1 MEDDLEELKK
11 KRLKQLQEQGQG
23 QQEQDIQK
31 QQEQQQEYEERKK
44 QILRSILD
52 SEARERLGR
61 IRIAHPEL
69 VENVEQQLLMLAQS
83 GRLNQK
89 ITDDMLVQ
97 ILKKVTPKKRETT
110 IRRK

>member
-1 MEDDLEELKK
+1 MDDDLEELKK
-11 KRLKQLQEQGQG
+11 KRLKQMQEQG
-23 QQEQDIQK
+23 QQEQELQK
-31 QQEQQQEYEERKK
+31 QQEQQQEYEEKKK

-89 ITDDMLVQ
+89 ITDDMLIQ
-97 ILKKVTPKKRETT
+97 ILKKVTPKKRETS

>member
-1 MEDDLEELKK
+1 MDDDLEELKRR
-11 KRLKQLQEQGQG
+11 RLKQLQEQGSQDQELQR
-23 QQEQDIQK
+23 QQE
-31 QQEQQQEYEERKK
+31 EQQEYEERKK

-69 VENVEQQLLMLAQS
+69 AESVENQLLMLAQS
-83 GRLNQK
+83 GRLNQVV
-89 ITDDMLVQ
+89 TDDMLVQ
-97 ILKKVTPKKRETT
+97 ILKKVIPKKREPT

>member
-23 QQEQDIQK
+23 QQEQELQR
-31 QQEQQQEYEERKK
+31 QQEAQQEYEERKR

-69 VENVEQQLLMLAQS
+69 VENVENQLLMLAQS

>member
-1 MEDDLEELKK
+1 MDDDLEELKK

-23 QQEQDIQK
+23 QQEQDIQR
-31 QQEQQQEYEERKK
+31 QQEAQQEYEERKR

-69 VENVEQQLLMLAQS
+69 VENVEQQLLTLAQS

-89 ITDDMLVQ
+89 VTDDMLVQ

>member
-1 MEDDLEELKK
+1 MDDDLEELKK
-11 KRLKQLQEQGQG
+11 KRLKQMQEQG
-23 QQEQDIQK
+23 QQEQDIQRQ
-31 QQEQQQEYEERKK
+31 QQEDQQQEYEEKKK

-97 ILKKVTPKKRETT
+97 ILKKVTPKKRETS

>member
-11 KRLKQLQEQGQG
+11 KRLKQLQEQG

-110 IRRK
+110 IKRK